1 MECILQNISDK
12 RKMGAETETGEVG
25 KGEEGGKRVKERFSE
40 WLKKKRE
47 KSLREGEKAP

>member
-1 MECILQNISDK
+1 
-12 RKMGAETETGEVG
+12 MGAETETGEVG